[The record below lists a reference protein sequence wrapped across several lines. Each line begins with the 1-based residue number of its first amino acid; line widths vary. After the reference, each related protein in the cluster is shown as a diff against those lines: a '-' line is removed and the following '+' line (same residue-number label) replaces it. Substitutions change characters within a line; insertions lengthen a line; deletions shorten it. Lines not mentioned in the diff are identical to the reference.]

1 MSQTIAPSD
10 LEIQALSVLWSQGP
24 STVNTVIE
32 LFPDG
37 KDRAYTTILSVLQS
51 LEKKKLV
58 KSSRDGRAN
67 IYSATKGCSAVMLP
81 LMRELV
87 QNAFAGSVG
96 DAVSIILSTGALTQ
110 EEKTAL
116 GRELTAHKAMA
127 KKKTAKRKVAKKAAK
142 KRVAKKAVKRKV
154 ARKATKKKVAK
165 KAAKRKVTKKKAA
178 KKKVAKKKVAKKAKK
193 KAGKKKAA
201 KKKVAKKKTAKRG
214 KKKAAKK
221 KVAKK
226 KATKKKVSKKKA
238 AKKKVA
244 KKKGAKKKVAR
255 RKRR

>member
-1 MSQTIAPSD
+1 MSKTIAPSD

-24 STVNTVIE
+24 STVNVVIDH
-32 LFPDG
+32 FPDG

-67 IYSATKGCSAVMLP
+67 TYAATKSCNAVMIP
-81 LMRELV
+81 LMRELI

-96 DAVSIILSTGALTQ
+96 DAASIILSAGSLTP

-127 KKKTAKRKVAKKAAK
+127 KKKKAKKK
-142 KRVAKKAVKRKV
+142 T
-154 ARKATKKKVAK
+154 AR
-165 KAAKRKVTKKKAA
+165 
-178 KKKVAKKKVAKKAKK
+178 KKVAKKKVAKKAVKKTARKKVAKK
-193 KAGKKKAA
+193 KATKKKTARKKVAKKKVAKKKAA
-201 KKKVAKKKTAKRG
+201 KKKVA
-214 KKKAAKK
+214 KKAAKK

-226 KATKKKVSKKKA
+226 KAGKKKVA
-238 AKKKVA
+238 RKKVA
-244 KKKGAKKKVAR
+244 KKKAGKKKVAKKKVAR
-255 RKRR
+255 RKKR